1 MSAPDTNIEKQ
12 TENHK
17 HALLGIRGA
26 LAFGFAM
33 LLLVIAFS
41 VLRGSEPPADTLIG
55 TEEAQEASDGVNV
68 DPVTPGTNVSN

>member
-12 TENHK
+12 EEKHK

-26 LAFGFAM
+26 LVFGFAM
-33 LLLVIAFS
+33 LLLIVAFS
-41 VLRGSEPPADTLIG
+41 VMRGSEPTADTVIG
-55 TEEAQEASDGVNV
+55 TEGAQETSDGVNV